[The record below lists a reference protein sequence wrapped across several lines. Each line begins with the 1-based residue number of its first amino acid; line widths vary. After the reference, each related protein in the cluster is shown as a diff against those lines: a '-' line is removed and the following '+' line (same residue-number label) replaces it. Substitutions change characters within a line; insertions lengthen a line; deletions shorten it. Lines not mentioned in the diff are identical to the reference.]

1 MNPFWK
7 MFFIALWIGGL
18 YLWLRWLIKIDE
30 LLDKFARRCVAVVV
44 MLAACFAIT
53 EALNSL

>member
-7 MFFIALWIGGL
+7 MLFVAIWIGGL
-18 YLWLRWLIKIDE
+18 YLALRWLIKIDE